1 MAIEIQQEYGID
13 CEVQTDPVCINP
25 MKIEVTNLSEPLK
38 NMKKIKITTTR
49 TNPTDNLTQR
59 LYNGKSRK
67 AHYLDNIV

>member
-1 MAIEIQQEYGID
+1 
-13 CEVQTDPVCINP
+13 